1 MLGAFA
7 TTACSSATVL
17 IAPVAVEDHAAA
29 VFVAVQAF
37 CRRLE
42 PVPDLCLGSVL
53 RVWVIQ
59 RTKAALVELVGV
71 VAVPVGCR

>member
-1 MLGAFA
+1 MLGACA
-7 TTACSSATVL
+7 TAACGSATVL

-42 PVPDLCLGSVL
+42 PAPDLCLSGVL
-53 RVWVIQ
+53 CVWVIQ
-59 RTKAALVELVGV
+59 RTKTALVELVGV
-71 VAVPVGCR
+71 VAVPAFCQ